1 MKDKIIKN
9 IPNGITVSRMIASI
23 IAPILFLT
31 GTYGLSVGF
40 YVYAAV
46 SDFLDGHFAKK
57 LNAFSELGRK
67 LDAFSDKIFALS
79 LSLPAIL
86 SGNLLMFIP
95 LSLETVIGLHN
106 YKKEKR
112 GQKVYT
118 NRIGKFK
125 TAALFPTMILG
136 LISSIVPIVNIAF
149 IPSLFISTNLQ
160 LKTYKAY
167 QKDSEDE
174 LDQLSADVKIES
186 AMGVE
191 HEDIP
196 IKEKIE
202 TLRKE
207 MAFYLGLK
215 EEKQENKKT
224 KERKK

>member
-9 IPNGITVSRMIASI
+9 IPNGITVSRMISSL

-31 GTYGLSVGF
+31 GSYGISVGF

-86 SGNLLMFIP
+86 SGNLLMLLP
-95 LSLETVIGLHN
+95 LALETVIGVHN

-136 LISSIVPIVNIAF
+136 LISSIIPIVNIAF
-149 IPSLFISTNLQ
+149 IPSLFVSTTLQ

-167 QKDSEDE
+167 KNDNTNSSVSDE
-174 LDQLSADVKIES
+174 VKIES

-191 HEDIP
+191 HEDVP
-196 IKEKIE
+196 IKDKIE
-202 TLRKE
+202 ALKKE

-215 EEKQENKKT
+215 EEKQEKT
-224 KERKK
+224 KTRERKK